1 MKALSNKCSSA
12 EQMMSD
18 TITLIDRIYEAAVI
32 PELWPDVCA
41 SLAGEVNGFSACIL
55 TIDTD
60 QTLRWVC
67 SPNIDEQ
74 MERYSRSDMKLQN
87 PRPER
92 SMLLAPMA
100 FARDIDVMTDDEI
113 ATDPIYDTFLR
124 PLGLGWSMGA
134 VFPEPSG
141 HTLIFDFIGR
151 SSEGPFSTQAL
162 DYVNSLK
169 GDLARAALISSR
181 MTFRQAQSITA
192 TLSLLGLP
200 AAVLSDDN
208 RVLAMN
214 DDMEALS
221 PRIRTGAANRISLK
235 NPAAN
240 GLVLAALEQLAVA
253 RASNVQSI
261 PLAAEEG
268 SSALILHLLPVRRN
282 ARDIFSR
289 SLAVLIATPVGLA
302 GPPDMRV
309 LSGLFDLTPG
319 EARVARELASG
330 ASPEAVAI
338 KLGLKLETVR
348 TYLKS
353 IFLKTGTRRQAELTR
368 MLSGLG
374 RLAV

>member
-1 MKALSNKCSSA
+1 MPEAL
-12 EQMMSD
+12 
-18 TITLIDRIYEAAVI
+18 TLIDRIYEAAVI
-32 PELWPDVCA
+32 PELWPDVCV
-41 SLAGEVNGFSACIL
+41 SLAADVNGFSACLL

-74 MERYSRSDMKLQN
+74 MERYSRSEIRFQN

-92 SMLLAPMA
+92 SMLLSPMA
-100 FARDIDVMTDDEI
+100 FARDIDVMTAEEI
-113 ATDPIYDTFLR
+113 AADPIYDAFLR

-134 VFPEPSG
+134 VLPEPSG
-141 HTLIFDFIGR
+141 HTLIFDFIGWAD
-151 SSEGPFSTQAL
+151 SGPFPVAAL
-162 DYVNSLK
+162 NHVNSLK

-181 MTFRQAQSITA
+181 MIFRQAQTIAA
-192 TLSLLGLP
+192 TLSMIGLP
-200 AAVLSDDN
+200 AAVMGDDN

-214 DDMEALS
+214 EDMEALA
-221 PRIRTGAANRISLK
+221 PRIRTGAANRLSLE

-240 GLVLAALEQLAVA
+240 ALVLAALEQLRVA
-253 RASNVQSI
+253 PAASVQSI
-261 PLAAEEG
+261 PLAAGENTP
-268 SSALILHLLPVRRN
+268 ALILHLLPVRRN
-282 ARDIFSR
+282 ARDIFSK
-289 SLAVLIATPVGLA
+289 SLAVLIATPVGQA

-330 ASPEAVAI
+330 ASLEAVSI

-348 TYLKS
+348 TYLKR

-374 RLAV
+374 RLAT